1 MSFFS
6 LLAAFLFDQV
16 RPLGV
21 DNRLLHW
28 FRTYTQGIEQNF
40 NAGEPHHG
48 LVGWLLAVG
57 PPVVGALLLYLAL
70 YHVSPLLA
78 WALNVAVLYF
88 TVSLRQA
95 GTPYAA
101 IGEALK
107 NQDVEGARTAL
118 HAWTGQDTRDLTSA
132 EVARIAIEQRLL
144 DAHRDGFGVIVW
156 FLLLPGPC
164 GALLYRLASELDRVW
179 GGRNDEEFGRF
190 GEFAR
195 QSFAALDWL
204 PARLTA
210 ASFAVAGDFED
221 AVYCWRSQAVAW
233 VPHRQ
238 GILLASGAGA
248 IGIRLGDAVREG
260 NSIRMRPELGTGDE
274 PDADYMKSASG
285 LVWRVLALW
294 MGLLLLVSL
303 AHWVG

>member
-6 LLAAFLFDQV
+6 LLAAFLLDQV
-16 RPLGV
+16 RTLAA
-21 DNRLLHW
+21 DNRLLRW
-28 FRTYTQGIEQNF
+28 FRTYAQGIEENF
-40 NAGEPHHG
+40 NAGERRHG
-48 LVGWLLAVG
+48 VVGWLLAVG
-57 PPVVGALLLYLAL
+57 APVLAALMVYLAL

-101 IGEALK
+101 ITEALK
-107 NQDVEGARTAL
+107 NQDLDAARTAL
-118 HAWTGQDTRDLTSA
+118 DAWTGQAADGLTAA
-132 EVARIAIEQRLL
+132 EIAKLAIERRLL
-144 DAHRDGFGVIVW
+144 EAHRDGFGVIAW
-156 FLLLPGPC
+156 FIVLPGPC
-164 GALLYRLASELDRVW
+164 GALLYRLASELDRSW
-179 GGRNDEEFGRF
+179 GARADEEFGRF

-195 QSFAALDWL
+195 QTFAALDWL

-221 AVYCWRSQAVAW
+221 AVYCWRSQALSW

-260 NSIRMRPELGTGDE
+260 NSVRIRPELGTGDE

-294 MGLLLLVSL
+294 MALLLLVSL

>member
-6 LLAAFLFDQV
+6 LLAAFLLDQV
-16 RPLGV
+16 RTLGA
-21 DNRLLHW
+21 DNRPLRW
-28 FRTYTQGIEQNF
+28 FRAYTRGIEQNF
-40 NAGEPHHG
+40 NAGQRRHG
-48 LVGWLLAVG
+48 VVGWLLAVG
-57 PPVVGALLLYLAL
+57 APVLAALALYLAL

-78 WALNVAVLYF
+78 WALNVGVLYF
-88 TVSLRQA
+88 AISLRQA

-101 IGEALK
+101 IGDALK
-107 NQDVEGARTAL
+107 NQDLQA
-118 HAWTGQDTRDLTSA
+118 
-132 EVARIAIEQRLL
+132 ARIAFGAWSGQPADDLTAGEIAKMAIERRLL
-144 DAHRDGFGVIVW
+144 EAHRDGFGVIAW
-156 FLLLPGPC
+156 FVVLPGPC
-164 GALLYRLASELDRVW
+164 GALLYRLASELDRSW
-179 GGRNDEEFGRF
+179 GARSDEEFGRF

-195 QSFAALDWL
+195 QTFAALDWV

-221 AVYCWRSQAVAW
+221 AVYCWRSQAPSW

-248 IGIRLGDAVREG
+248 IGIRLGEAVREG
-260 NSIRMRPELGTGDE
+260 NSVRMRPELGTGDE

-294 MGLLLLVSL
+294 MALLLLVSL

>member
-1 MSFFS
+1 MSFLS

-16 RPLGV
+16 RTLGARNRPLQ
-21 DNRLLHW
+21 W
-28 FRTYTQGIEQNF
+28 FRTYAQGIERNF
-40 NAGEPHHG
+40 NAGEARHG
-48 LVGWLLAVG
+48 VIGWLLAVG
-57 PPVVGALLLYLAL
+57 VPLLAGLILYVAL
-70 YHVSPLLA
+70 YRMSPLLA
-78 WALNVAVLYF
+78 WAGNVAVLYF

-107 NQDVEGARTAL
+107 NHDLGAARTGL
-118 HAWTGQDTRDLTSA
+118 EAWTGKIADDLTAA
-132 EVARIAIEQRLL
+132 EIAKLAIERRLL
-144 DAHRDGFGVIVW
+144 EAHRDGFAVIAW
-156 FLLLPGPC
+156 FLVLPGPC
-164 GALLYRLASELDRVW
+164 GALLYRLASELDRSW
-179 GGRNDEEFGRF
+179 GGRRDEEFGRF

-195 QSFAALDWL
+195 QIFAALDWL

-210 ASFAVAGDFED
+210 TSFAVAGDFED
-221 AVYCWRSQAVAW
+221 AVYCWRSQALSW

-260 NSIRMRPELGTGDE
+260 ESVHMRPELGTGDE
-274 PDADYMKSASG
+274 PDADYMRSASG

-294 MGLLLLVSL
+294 MALLLLVSL

>member
-6 LLAAFLFDQV
+6 LLAALLLEQFRTLGEDN
-16 RPLGV
+16 RPL
-21 DNRLLHW
+21 RW
-28 FRTYTQGIEQNF
+28 FRTYAQGIERNL
-40 NAGEPHHG
+40 NAGQPRQG
-48 LVGWLLAVG
+48 VVGWLLAVG
-57 PPVVGALLLYLAL
+57 LPVLAGLVLYLLLYSA
-70 YHVSPLLA
+70 SPLLA
-78 WALNVAVLYF
+78 WALNVAVLCF
-88 TVSLRQA
+88 TVRLRRA
-95 GTPYAA
+95 GTPYTV

-107 NQDVEGARTAL
+107 NQDLGAARGAL
-118 HAWTGQDTRDLTSA
+118 HAWIGARADDLTA
-132 EVARIAIEQRLL
+132 VEIAKIAIEQRLL
-144 DAHRDGFGVIVW
+144 EAHREGFGVIAW
-156 FLLLPGPC
+156 FLMLPGPC
-164 GALLYRLASELDRVW
+164 GALLYGLASEVDRSW
-179 GGRNDEEFGRF
+179 GAREDEEFGRF

-195 QSFAALDWL
+195 QTFAALDWL

-221 AVYCWRSQAVAW
+221 ALYCWRSQALSW

-260 NSIRMRPELGTGDE
+260 DSIRMRPELGTGDE

-294 MGLLLLVSL
+294 MALLLLVSL

>member
-16 RPLGV
+16 RPLGGE
-21 DNRLLHW
+21 NRLLRW
-28 FRTYTQGIEQNF
+28 FRAYAQGIERNF
-40 NAGEPHHG
+40 NAGQPRHG
-48 LVGWLLAVG
+48 VIGWLLAVAA
-57 PPVVGALLLYLAL
+57 PVVVALVLYVGL
-70 YHVSPLLA
+70 YHASPLLA
-78 WALNVAVLYF
+78 WVLNVAVLYF

-107 NQDVEGARTAL
+107 NQDLDAARAAL
-118 HAWTGQDTRDLTSA
+118 HGWTGQAADDLTVSEIA
-132 EVARIAIEQRLL
+132 KIAIEQRLL
-144 DAHRDGFGVIVW
+144 LAHRDGFGVIAW
-156 FLLLPGPC
+156 FILLPGPC
-164 GALLYRLASELDRVW
+164 GALLYRLASELDRSW
-179 GGRNDEEFGRF
+179 GTRSDEEFGRF

-195 QSFAALDWL
+195 QTFAAVDWL

-221 AVYCWRSQAVAW
+221 AVYCWRSQALSW
-233 VPHRQ
+233 IPHRQ

-260 NSIRMRPELGTGDE
+260 QEVRIRPELGTGDE
-274 PDADYMKSASG
+274 PDADYMRSASG

-294 MGLLLLVSL
+294 MALLFLVSL

>member
-6 LLAAFLFDQV
+6 LFAAFLFDQV
-16 RPLGV
+16 RTLGA
-21 DNRLLHW
+21 DNRPLRW
-28 FRTYTQGIEQNF
+28 FRTYAQGIERNF
-40 NAGEPHHG
+40 NAGQPRHG
-48 LVGWLLAVG
+48 VVGWLLALGV
-57 PPVVGALLLYLAL
+57 PVLAGLVLYFIL
-70 YHVSPLLA
+70 YRASPLLA
-78 WALNVAVLYF
+78 WVLNVVVLYF

-107 NQDVEGARTAL
+107 NQDLGAARAEL
-118 HAWTGQDTRDLTSA
+118 QSWTDQPVDDLTAA
-132 EVARIAIEQRLL
+132 EIAKLAIECRLL
-144 DAHRDGFGVIVW
+144 EAHRDGFGVIAW
-156 FLLLPGPC
+156 FLVLPGPC
-164 GALLYRLASELDRVW
+164 GALLYRLASELDRSW
-179 GGRNDEEFGRF
+179 GTRRDEEFGRF

-195 QSFAALDWL
+195 QTFAALDWL

-221 AVYCWRSQAVAW
+221 AVYCWRSQALSW

-248 IGIRLGDAVREG
+248 IGIRLGDAVREEG
-260 NSIRMRPELGTGDE
+260 SVRMRPELGTGDE
-274 PDADYMKSASG
+274 PDADYMRSASG

-294 MGLLLLVSL
+294 MALLLLVSL
-303 AHWVG
+303 AHWIA

>member
-16 RPLGV
+16 RSPGA

-28 FRTYTQGIEQNF
+28 FRSYAQGIERNF
-40 NAGEPHHG
+40 NAGEPRHG
-48 LVGWLLAVG
+48 VVGWVLAVG
-57 PPVVGALLLYLAL
+57 VPALAALVLYFAL
-70 YHVSPLLA
+70 YRLSPLVA
-78 WALNVAVLYF
+78 WAANVAVLYF

-95 GTPYAA
+95 GTPYAV

-107 NQDVEGARTAL
+107 NHDLGAARAAL
-118 HAWTGQDTRDLTSA
+118 AAWVGQPADDLTAA
-132 EVARIAIEQRLL
+132 EVAKLAIERRLL
-144 DAHRDGFGVIVW
+144 EAHRDGFGVIAW
-156 FLLLPGPC
+156 FLVLPGPC
-164 GALLYRLASELDRVW
+164 GALLYRFASELDRLW
-179 GGRNDEEFGRF
+179 GARCDAEFGRF
-190 GEFAR
+190 GDFAR
-195 QSFAALDWL
+195 QTFAALDWL
-204 PARLTA
+204 PARITA

-221 AVYCWRSQAVAW
+221 AVYCWRSQALSW

-260 NSIRMRPELGTGDE
+260 ASVRMRPELGTGDE
-274 PDADYMKSASG
+274 PDADYMRSASG

-294 MGLLLLVSL
+294 MALLLLVSL
-303 AHWVG
+303 AYSVG

>member
-6 LLAAFLFDQV
+6 LLTAFLLDQLRTV
-16 RPLGV
+16 GADNRPLQ
-21 DNRLLHW
+21 W
-28 FRTYTQGIEQNF
+28 FRTYSQGIERNF
-40 NAGEPHHG
+40 NAGQLRHG
-48 LVGWLLAVG
+48 VVGWVLAVG
-57 PPVVGALLLYLAL
+57 APLLAGLLLYFAL
-70 YHVSPLLA
+70 YRLSPLLG

-107 NQDVEGARTAL
+107 NQDLEAARAAL
-118 HAWTGQDTRDLTSA
+118 QTWTGQPADDLTAA
-132 EVARIAIEQRLL
+132 EMAKLAIEQRLL
-144 DAHRDGFGVIVW
+144 EAHRDGFGVIAW

-164 GALLYRLASELDRVW
+164 GALLYRLASELDRTW
-179 GGRNDEEFGRF
+179 GARSDEEFGRF

-195 QSFAALDWL
+195 QTFAVLDWL

-221 AVYCWRSQAVAW
+221 AVYCWRSQALSW

-260 NSIRMRPELGTGDE
+260 NSIRVRPELGTGDE